1 MKFEIG
7 SLKCERKRRL
17 GVSNF
22 TLHLSNFHLA
32 AMIQKNF
39 EELGV

>member
-1 MKFEIG
+1 MKFEVG
-7 SLKCERKRRL
+7 NVKCGRRRGL

-22 TLHLSNFHLA
+22 TLHLLNFHLA
-32 AMIQKNF
+32 ATIKIN

>member
-1 MKFEIG
+1 MKFEVG
-7 SLKCERKRRL
+7 NLKCERRRGL

-32 AMIQKNF
+32 ATIKRNF

>member
-1 MKFEIG
+1 MKLKVE
-7 SLKCERKRRL
+7 SLNCEKRRGR

-32 AMIQKNF
+32 ATIKRNF

>member
-1 MKFEIG
+1 MSFEVRI
-7 SLKCERKRRL
+7 LKSESRRGL

-32 AMIQKNF
+32 ATIKKSF